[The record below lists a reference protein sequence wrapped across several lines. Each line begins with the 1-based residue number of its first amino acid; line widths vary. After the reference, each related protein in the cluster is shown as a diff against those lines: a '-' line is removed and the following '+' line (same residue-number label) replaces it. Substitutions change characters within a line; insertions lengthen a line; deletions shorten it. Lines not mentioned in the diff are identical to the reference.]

1 MFISLLKKLEGQGIN
16 IFEIK
21 SNESGWK
28 RPNETFFIKENGCE
42 VHGGGAHWLH
52 TVHRSRL
59 WSNMRTDAALRVRS
73 CQLDH
78 S

>member
-1 MFISLLKKLEGQGIN
+1 MSLNLIYTMVQKSQKWPKTQ
-16 IFEIK
+16 IK
-21 SNESGWK
+21 
-28 RPNETFFIKENGCE
+28 
-42 VHGGGAHWLH
+42 GGGPALTVLITEWLRPRSSRQLF
-52 TVHRSRL
+52 HRSRL